1 MKQLILATRRFWKSE
16 CGATMVEYG
25 LLVGLLSVVVIGSVV
40 TVAKYVHGAFDQA
53 QTEMA
58 NGGLTA
64 K

>member
-1 MKQLILATRRFWKSE
+1 
-16 CGATMVEYG
+16 MVEYG